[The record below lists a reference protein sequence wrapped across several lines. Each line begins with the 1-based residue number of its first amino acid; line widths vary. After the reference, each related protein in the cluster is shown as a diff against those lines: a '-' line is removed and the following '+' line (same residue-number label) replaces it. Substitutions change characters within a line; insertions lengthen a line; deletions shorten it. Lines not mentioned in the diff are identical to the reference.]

1 MTEEIR
7 TEESERETRIVKR
20 ISPGIVLAV
29 FIVLVSA
36 LLIYKI
42 QSTKSNRESLS
53 AQTGSNNLKA
63 VSQSENT
70 TAQSEESLAD
80 TEIPNTALAQA
91 TPHTEM
97 VLTQTANRQPLLPDV
112 KTVKEGELE
121 STSWQNPFYRLFWK
135 SKGWQFTETGMT
147 SSADQISAAT
157 FLRPYHKISVS
168 FRVEVEQKFPAF
180 ALQLLT
186 RDPANPD
193 KVLIVSSIQFQN
205 DAVSVS
211 AAVQEATKELKQVKL
226 DLSRPE
232 PESVLIRFVGTG
244 NRFVIS
250 VGGRRVLTCAQ
261 PAQQSGKECFLSFL
275 TLADQVQISALRIEG
290 E

>member
-1 MTEEIR
+1 M
-7 TEESERETRIVKR
+7 TEESEHQIRNVRR
-20 ISPGIVLAV
+20 ISSGVVLAA
-29 FIVLVSA
+29 FILIVSA
-36 LLIYKI
+36 LLIYQI
-42 QSTKSNRESLS
+42 QTTKSVRSSRELS
-53 AQTGSNNLKA
+53 FAQTENHLSKA
-63 VSQSENT
+63 VPQSENRT
-70 TAQSEESLAD
+70 TQPDELISD
-80 TEIPNTALAQA
+80 REIPDTALAQT

-97 VLTQTANRQPLLPDV
+97 ILTQTTNEQPLLPDV

-135 SKGWQFTETGMT
+135 SRGWKFTEAGMV
-147 SSADQISAAT
+147 SSTDQISAAT
-157 FLRPYHKISVS
+157 FLRPYQKISVS
-168 FRVEVEQKFPAF
+168 FRVDVEQKFPAF

-186 RDPANPD
+186 RDPAHPE

-205 DAVSVS
+205 DGVSVS
-211 AAVQEATKELKQVKL
+211 TAVQEATKDLKSVKL
-226 DLSRPE
+226 DLSPGK
-232 PESVLIRFVGTG
+232 PESVRIRFVGTG

-275 TLADQVQISALRIEG
+275 SLTDQVQISALRIEG

>member
-1 MTEEIR
+1 MTEESGHEIR
-7 TEESERETRIVKR
+7 NVKR
-20 ISPGIVLAV
+20 ISPGVLLAV
-29 FIVLVSA
+29 FILMVSA

-42 QSTKSNRESLS
+42 QTTKSVRSNRATSFAQTGNNLSNAVPQPKNKTTQPDESLS
-53 AQTGSNNLKA
+53 
-63 VSQSENT
+63 
-70 TAQSEESLAD
+70 D
-80 TEIPNTALAQA
+80 REIPDTALAQT

-97 VLTQTANRQPLLPDV
+97 VLTQTTNRQPLLPDV

-135 SKGWQFTETGMT
+135 SSGWKFTEAGMV

-157 FLRPYHKISVS
+157 FLRPYQKISVS
-168 FRVEVEQKFPAF
+168 FRVDVEQKFPAF

-186 RDPANPD
+186 RDPAHPERA
-193 KVLIVSSIQFQN
+193 LIVSSIQFQN
-205 DAVSVS
+205 DGVSVS
-211 AAVQEATKELKQVKL
+211 TAVQEATTELKSVKL
-226 DLSRPE
+226 DLSPTK
-232 PESVLIRFVGTG
+232 PESVRIRFVGTG

-275 TLADQVQISALRIEG
+275 SLADQVQISALRIEG